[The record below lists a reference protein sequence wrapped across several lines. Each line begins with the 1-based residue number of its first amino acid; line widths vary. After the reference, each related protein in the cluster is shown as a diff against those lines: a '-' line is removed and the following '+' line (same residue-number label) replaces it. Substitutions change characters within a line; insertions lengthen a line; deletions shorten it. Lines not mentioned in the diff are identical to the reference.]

1 MNSGISVQETGALPL
16 ADLFCRSQA
25 SPSTQIAY
33 RWDLTKWFTWLEV
46 SGGRPEAPT
55 LKNAVDFKEYLASTF
70 AGRTAQRIFNTC
82 RVFYRFL
89 GGFNPFQTLKSPRAT
104 KNRTPIVPDD
114 LLVMKMLELCDDVR
128 DKFILALLLN
138 GLRRAEVPALQSD
151 SIQWSATYGC
161 DIIRVIGKGDKE
173 RLVPATLEA
182 SKALRK
188 YEIPSS
194 GPLFPK
200 LTPRAV
206 EYVVEKW
213 SVAAGKK
220 ISPHKLRH
228 FYATDL
234 VRNGAN
240 ILGLSRLLG
249 HESISTTQ
257 IYVHLDIK
265 DLVSTA
271 SLSSMNLQVI
281 DEEKGRVSPG

>member
-1 MNSGISVQETGALPL
+1 MNSEISVQETGARPL

-25 SPSTQIAY
+25 SPSTQIADRY
-33 RWDLTKWFTWLEV
+33 DLTKWFTWLEV
-46 SGGRPEAPT
+46 AGGAPEAPT
-55 LKNAVDFKEYLASTF
+55 LKNAVDFKEYLTSTF
-70 AGRTAQRIFNTC
+70 AGRSAQRIFNTC

-114 LLVMKMLELCDDVR
+114 LLVMNMLEKCDDVR

-151 SIQWSATYGC
+151 SIQWHSTYGC
-161 DIIRVIGKGDKE
+161 DVIRVLGKGMKE
-173 RLVPATLEA
+173 RLVPATMDV
-182 SKALRK
+182 SKALRR
-188 YEIPSS
+188 YSVPQN

-228 FYATDL
+228 HYGTRLARSNVEL
-234 VRNGAN
+234 EHLRV
-240 ILGLSRLLG
+240 LLG
-249 HESISTTQ
+249 HESVATTQ
-257 IYVHLDIK
+257 IYVTLDLADVVAAAK
-265 DLVSTA
+265 RDP
-271 SLSSMNLQVI
+271 MNMEVI
-281 DEEKGRVSPG
+281 SA